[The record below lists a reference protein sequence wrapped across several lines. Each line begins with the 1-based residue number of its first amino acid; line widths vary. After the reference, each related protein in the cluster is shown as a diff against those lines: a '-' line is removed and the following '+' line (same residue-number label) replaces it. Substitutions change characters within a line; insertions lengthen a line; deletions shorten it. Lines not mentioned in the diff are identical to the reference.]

1 MLNRAVQGEGNI
13 PVKAIAQ
20 YVRFVVQDGSKTA
33 IVTFTTASETVS
45 FVW

>member
-1 MLNRAVQGEGNI
+1 MLNRAVQGDGNI

-33 IVTFTTASETVS
+33 IVTFTTANEIVT
-45 FVW
+45 FMW